1 MIKQTTLLII
11 IALSITVPTLAQKN
25 EMSNDDEVRFA
36 NIFLEANRERIL
48 GNLQQAAKLYFE
60 AIEIDP
66 NSAAAYYDLSKIFIE
81 NKDIPHAENALIK
94 AVELD
99 DENHWYK
106 ESLAQVYSNREK
118 HKEAAKIYLQLSEQ
132 FPQNSDFAVSY
143 ASECVLLGKH
153 KKAIKAFEDIEERFG
168 VLPELSLRKY
178 QFFIAKNQLDD
189 AAAELNKII
198 SLFPEE
204 GQYYGKLADLYKAQG
219 KNKEALEVY
228 ERANEAIPNNPY
240 IQLSLYEYYE
250 SEGDKKRAFEYMQ
263 LAFSN
268 TGLDIDTKVGVLLK
282 MFSKAEKDLAF
293 RAQTIDLCQRV
304 VDAHPKEAKAYAVN
318 GDFLALDEQNE
329 KALASY
335 LKAVKIDP
343 SKYAIWS
350 QILFIESSINA
361 YDSLVKHS
369 EQAIE
374 LFPTQPAS
382 YLFNGLAN
390 NQLKNHKKAAINLE
404 LGALLTVGN
413 RFLSSQMLASLGD
426 AYHELNRY
434 ESSDSAYEASL
445 SYNEDNLYVLNNYA
459 YYLSLRGERLE
470 EAKEMSKKTVDAEP
484 NSASY
489 LDTYGW
495 ILYKLGE
502 YEQASE
508 YLKKSLDHGGDQ
520 SGEVLEHYAD
530 SLFKLNKL
538 AEAHLYYKK
547 AKEVGETSE
556 QIDEKI
562 KSTQQAK

>member
-11 IALSITVPTLAQKN
+11 IALSIASSSFAQKN

-36 NIFLEANRERIL
+36 NIYLEANRERIL
-48 GNLQQAAKLYFE
+48 GNLLQAATLYFQ

-81 NKDIPHAENALIK
+81 NKDVSHAENALIK

-99 DENHWYK
+99 GDNHWYK
-106 ESLAQVYSNREK
+106 ESLAQIYSNREK
-118 HKEAAKIYLQLSEQ
+118 HKDAAKLYLELSER
-132 FPQNSDFAVSY
+132 FPKNSDFAVSY
-143 ASECVLLGKH
+143 ASECVLMGKH
-153 KKAIKAFEDIEERFG
+153 KKAIKAFEDIEKRFG

-178 QFFIAKNQLDD
+178 QFFIAKNQLD
-189 AAAELNKII
+189 AAATELNKII

-219 KNKEALEVY
+219 KNKEALQVY
-228 ERANEAIPNNPY
+228 ERANKAIPNNPY

-250 SEGDKKRAFEYMQ
+250 TLGEKKRAFEYMQ

-293 RAQTIDLCQRV
+293 RAKTIDLCQRV
-304 VDAHPKEAKAYAVN
+304 VESHPNSAKAYAVN

-329 KALASY
+329 KALKSY

-350 QILFIESSINA
+350 QVLFIESSINA

-374 LFPTQPAS
+374 YFPTQPAS

-390 NQLKNHKKAAINLE
+390 NQLKRHKKAAVNLE
-404 LGALLTVGN
+404 LGAMLTVGN

-426 AYHELNRY
+426 AYHELKRY
-434 ESSDSAYEASL
+434 DSSDSAYDASL
-445 SYNEDNLYVLNNYA
+445 TYNEDNLYVLNNYA
-459 YYLSLRGERLE
+459 YYLSLRGENLE
-470 EAKEMSKKTVDAEP
+470 QAKEMSKKTVDAEP

-495 ILYKLGE
+495 ILYSLGE
-502 YEQASE
+502 YEAASE

-547 AKEVGETSE
+547 AKEIGEASE

>member
-11 IALSITVPTLAQKN
+11 IALSIASSSFAQKN
-25 EMSNDDEVRFA
+25 EMSNDEEVRFA
-36 NIFLEANRERIL
+36 NIYLEANRERIL
-48 GNLQQAAKLYFE
+48 GNLQQAATLYFQ

-81 NKDIPHAENALIK
+81 NKDVSHAENALIK

-99 DENHWYK
+99 GDNHWYK
-106 ESLAQVYSNREK
+106 ESLAQIYSNREK
-118 HKEAAKIYLQLSEQ
+118 HKDAAKLYLELSER
-132 FPQNSDFAVSY
+132 FPKNSDFAVSY
-143 ASECVLLGKH
+143 ASECVLMGKH
-153 KKAIKAFEDIEERFG
+153 KKAIKAFEDIEKRFG

-178 QFFIAKNQLDD
+178 QFFIAKNQLD
-189 AAAELNKII
+189 AAATELNKII

-219 KNKEALEVY
+219 KNKEALQVY
-228 ERANEAIPNNPY
+228 ERANKAIPNNPY

-250 SEGDKKRAFEYMQ
+250 TLGEKKRAFEYMQ

-293 RAQTIDLCQRV
+293 RAKTIDLCQRV
-304 VDAHPKEAKAYAVN
+304 VESHPNSAKAYAVN

-329 KALASY
+329 KALKSY

-350 QILFIESSINA
+350 QVLFIESSINA

-374 LFPTQPAS
+374 YFPTQPAS

-390 NQLKNHKKAAINLE
+390 NQLKRHKKAAVNLE
-404 LGALLTVGN
+404 LGAMLTVGN

-426 AYHELNRY
+426 AYHELKRY
-434 ESSDSAYEASL
+434 DSSDSAYDASL
-445 SYNEDNLYVLNNYA
+445 TYNEDNLYVLNNYA
-459 YYLSLRGERLE
+459 YYLSLRGENLE
-470 EAKEMSKKTVDAEP
+470 QAKEMSKKTVDAEP

-495 ILYKLGE
+495 ILYSLGE
-502 YEQASE
+502 YEAASE

-547 AKEVGETSE
+547 AKEIGEASE

>member
-11 IALSITVPTLAQKN
+11 IALSIASSSFAQKN
-25 EMSNDDEVRFA
+25 EMSNDEEVRFA
-36 NIFLEANRERIL
+36 NIYLEANRERIL
-48 GNLQQAAKLYFE
+48 GNLQQAATLYFE

-81 NKDIPHAENALIK
+81 NKDVSHAENALIK

-99 DENHWYK
+99 GDNHWYK
-106 ESLAQVYSNREK
+106 ESLAQIYSNREK
-118 HKEAAKIYLQLSEQ
+118 HKDAAKLYLELSER
-132 FPQNSDFAVSY
+132 FPKNSDFAVSY
-143 ASECVLLGKH
+143 ASECVLMGKH
-153 KKAIKAFEDIEERFG
+153 KKAIKAFEDIEKRFG

-178 QFFIAKNQLDD
+178 QFFIAKNQLD
-189 AAAELNKII
+189 AAATELNKII

-219 KNKEALEVY
+219 KNKEALQVY
-228 ERANEAIPNNPY
+228 ERANKAIPNNPY

-250 SEGDKKRAFEYMQ
+250 TLGEKKRAFEYMQ

-293 RAQTIDLCQRV
+293 RAKTIDLCQRV
-304 VDAHPKEAKAYAVN
+304 VESHPNSAKAYAVN

-329 KALASY
+329 KALKSY

-350 QILFIESSINA
+350 QVLFIESSINA

-374 LFPTQPAS
+374 YFPTQPAS

-390 NQLKNHKKAAINLE
+390 NQLKRHKKAAVNLE
-404 LGALLTVGN
+404 LGAMLTVGN

-426 AYHELNRY
+426 AYHELKRY
-434 ESSDSAYEASL
+434 DSSDSAYDASL
-445 SYNEDNLYVLNNYA
+445 TYNEDNLYVLNNYA
-459 YYLSLRGERLE
+459 YYLSLRGENLE
-470 EAKEMSKKTVDAEP
+470 QAKEMSKKTVDAEP

-495 ILYKLGE
+495 ILYSLGE
-502 YEQASE
+502 YEAASE

-547 AKEVGETSE
+547 AKEIGEASE

>member
-11 IALSITVPTLAQKN
+11 IALSIASSSFAQKN

-36 NIFLEANRERIL
+36 NIYLEANRERIL
-48 GNLQQAAKLYFE
+48 GNLQQAATLYFE
-60 AIEIDP
+60 ALEIDP

-81 NKDIPHAENALIK
+81 NKDVSHAENALIK

-99 DENHWYK
+99 GDNHWYK
-106 ESLAQVYSNREK
+106 ESLAQIYSNREK
-118 HKEAAKIYLQLSEQ
+118 HKDAAKLYLELSER
-132 FPQNSDFAVSY
+132 FPKNSDFAVSY
-143 ASECVLLGKH
+143 ASECVLMGKH
-153 KKAIKAFEDIEERFG
+153 KKAIKAFEDIEKRFG

-178 QFFIAKNQLDD
+178 QFFIAKNQLD
-189 AAAELNKII
+189 AAATELNKII

-219 KNKEALEVY
+219 KNKEALQVY
-228 ERANEAIPNNPY
+228 ERANKAIPNNPY

-250 SEGDKKRAFEYMQ
+250 TLGEKKRAFEYMQ

-293 RAQTIDLCQRV
+293 RAKTIDLCQRV
-304 VDAHPKEAKAYAVN
+304 VESHPNSAKAYAVN

-329 KALASY
+329 KALKSY

-350 QILFIESSINA
+350 QVLFIESSINA

-374 LFPTQPAS
+374 YFPTQPAS

-390 NQLKNHKKAAINLE
+390 NQLKRHKKAAVNLE
-404 LGALLTVGN
+404 LGAMLTVGN

-426 AYHELNRY
+426 AYHELKRY
-434 ESSDSAYEASL
+434 DSSDSAYDASL
-445 SYNEDNLYVLNNYA
+445 TYNEDNLYVLNNYA
-459 YYLSLRGERLE
+459 YYLSLRGENLE
-470 EAKEMSKKTVDAEP
+470 QAKEMSKKTVDAEP

-495 ILYKLGE
+495 ILYSLGE
-502 YEQASE
+502 YEAASE

-547 AKEVGETSE
+547 AKEIGEASE

>member
-11 IALSITVPTLAQKN
+11 IALSIASSSFAQKN
-25 EMSNDDEVRFA
+25 EMSNDEEVRFA
-36 NIFLEANRERIL
+36 NIYLEANRERIL
-48 GNLQQAAKLYFE
+48 GNLQQAATLYFE
-60 AIEIDP
+60 ALEIDP

-81 NKDIPHAENALIK
+81 NKDVSHAENALIK

-99 DENHWYK
+99 GDNHWYK
-106 ESLAQVYSNREK
+106 ESLAQIYSNREK
-118 HKEAAKIYLQLSEQ
+118 HKDAAKLYLELSER
-132 FPQNSDFAVSY
+132 FPKNSDFAVSY
-143 ASECVLLGKH
+143 ASECVLMGKH
-153 KKAIKAFEDIEERFG
+153 KKAIKAFEDIEKRFG

-178 QFFIAKNQLDD
+178 QFFIAKNQLD
-189 AAAELNKII
+189 AAATELNKII

-219 KNKEALEVY
+219 KNKEALQVY
-228 ERANEAIPNNPY
+228 ERANKAIPNNPY

-250 SEGDKKRAFEYMQ
+250 TLGEKKRAFEYMQ

-293 RAQTIDLCQRV
+293 RAKTIDLCQRV
-304 VDAHPKEAKAYAVN
+304 VESHPNSAKAYAVN

-329 KALASY
+329 KALKSY

-350 QILFIESSINA
+350 QVLFIESSINA

-374 LFPTQPAS
+374 YFPTQPAS

-390 NQLKNHKKAAINLE
+390 NQLKRHKKAAVNLE
-404 LGALLTVGN
+404 LGAMLTVGN

-426 AYHELNRY
+426 AYHELKRY
-434 ESSDSAYEASL
+434 DSSDSAYDASL
-445 SYNEDNLYVLNNYA
+445 TYNEDNLYVLNNYA
-459 YYLSLRGERLE
+459 YYLSLRGENLE
-470 EAKEMSKKTVDAEP
+470 QAKEMSKKTVDAEP

-495 ILYKLGE
+495 ILYSLGE
-502 YEQASE
+502 YEAASE

-547 AKEVGETSE
+547 AKEIGEASE

>member
-1 MIKQTTLLII
+1 MIKQTTLLFILAI
-11 IALSITVPTLAQKN
+11 SIAAPSLAQKN

-36 NIFLEANRERIL
+36 NIYLEANRERIL
-48 GNLQQAAKLYFE
+48 GNLQQAATLYFE
-60 AIEIDP
+60 AIEINP
-66 NSAAAYYDLSKIFIE
+66 NSAASYYDLSKIFIE

-99 DENHWYK
+99 DENYWYK

-118 HKEAAKIYLQLSEQ
+118 HKEAAKVYLKLRER
-132 FPQNSDFAVSY
+132 FPENSDFAVSY
-143 ASECVLLGKH
+143 ASECVLMGKH
-153 KKAIKAFEDIEERFG
+153 KKAIKAFEEIEEQFG

-178 QFFIAKNQLDD
+178 QFFIAKNQLD
-189 AAAELNKII
+189 AAADELNKLIN
-198 SLFPEE
+198 LFPDE

-219 KNKEALEVY
+219 RNQDALQVY

-250 SEGDKKRAFEYMQ
+250 SQGEKKRAFEYMQ

-282 MFSKAEKDLAF
+282 MFPKAEKDLAF

-304 VDAHPKEAKAYAVN
+304 VDSHPKSAKAFAVN
-318 GDFLALDEQNE
+318 GDFLALDNQNE
-329 KALASY
+329 NALKSY
-335 LKAVKIDP
+335 LKAVRIDP
-343 SKYAIWS
+343 SKYAVWS
-350 QILFIESSINA
+350 QVLFIESSINSF
-361 YDSLVKHS
+361 DSLVKHS

-404 LGALLTVGN
+404 LGAMLTVGN

-426 AYHELNRY
+426 AYHELDRY
-434 ESSDSAYEASL
+434 ESSDSAYDASL
-445 SYNEDNLYVLNNYA
+445 AYNEDNLYVLNNYS
-459 YYLSLRGERLE
+459 YYLSLRGERLGQ
-470 EAKEMSKKTVDAEP
+470 AKEMSKKTVEAEP
-484 NSASY
+484 TSASY

-502 YEQASE
+502 YEAASE
-508 YLKKSLDHGGDQ
+508 YLKLSLDHGGDQ

-547 AKEVGETSE
+547 AKEAGETSE